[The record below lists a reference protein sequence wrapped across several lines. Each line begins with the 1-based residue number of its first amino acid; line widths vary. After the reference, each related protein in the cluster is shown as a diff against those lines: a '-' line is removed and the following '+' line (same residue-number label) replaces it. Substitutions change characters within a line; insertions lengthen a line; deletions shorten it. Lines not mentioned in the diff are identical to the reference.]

1 VPNIA
6 HWRGCTVWKLLA
18 TVLSRISANRG
29 FCYQRMLKNRINEHC
44 VLVPRTK
51 LWTLSA
57 RCCALLRSDAI
68 NASHSLNTS
77 MTSLLKWYLLDH
89 ISSRRAPPQLLQILF
104 RYPINYHDY
113 PFPLKQRQYPAGH
126 QQRASS
132 LKATDAVTDRQR
144 LALGNG
150 ARSRDPSGAY
160 PLSLTAVQ
168 STIAGL

>member
-1 VPNIA
+1 MV
-6 HWRGCTVWKLLA
+6 LA

-29 FCYQRMLKNRINEHC
+29 FCDQRMLKNRINEHC
-44 VLVPRTK
+44 VLVPRTR
-51 LWTLSA
+51 LRTLSA
-57 RCCALLRSDAI
+57 RCCALLRWDAI

-89 ISSRRAPPQLLQILF
+89 ISSGRAPPQQLLRILF

-132 LKATDAVTDRQR
+132 LKATDAGIDRQR

-150 ARSRDPSGAY
+150 SRSSVDLGAY